1 MENEIGYQLSP
12 ELIALRENVRRI
24 IKDEVIPAEAR
35 VDPDAAEID
44 EDDYWRIARK
54 VQAAEAVSATFKRG
68 IDLRQ
73 GARVVGNAHAQPIW
87 LAPAL
92 TAHSS

>member
-1 MENEIGYQLSP
+1 MENEIGYQLPS
-12 ELIALRENVRRI
+12 ELIAVRENVRRI

-54 VQAAEAVSATFKRG
+54 VQAAEAVSATLKRG
-68 IDLRQ
+68 MICDK
-73 GARVVGNAHAQPIW
+73 A
-87 LAPAL
+87 LA
-92 TAHSS
+92 SSEMLMPSQFGWHRL